1 MYLPLHIKKAVSAL
15 ENSGFTAFAVG
26 GCVRDFLLN
35 KQPFDYDITTNATP
49 DEIKAVFKN
58 EHSFDTGIKHGTV
71 TVLIDGASIE
81 ITTFRIDL
89 GYDDNRHPKEVA
101 FTSSLEM
108 DLARRDFTVN
118 AMAYSEKTGIV
129 DVFGGKSDLEHR
141 IIRTVGNADLRFNE
155 DALRII
161 RALRFAAVLGFE
173 IEEKTA
179 AAIHENSFL
188 LKNVSVERFSAE
200 FVKLICGESAPTVL
214 EEYIDVISVI
224 IPELSVL
231 KGFDQHHFRHDK
243 DLLGHILAVLKST
256 EPTPVMRL
264 AALFHDIAKPICIK
278 IDENGTGHFY
288 SHAQNGAKMAEEILS
303 RLKFDSETKEA
314 VTELILHH
322 EDRFPPDPKNIK
334 HKLNKL
340 GKERFEALL
349 ALMQA
354 DEHGKA
360 EEYRLSDF
368 EFEKYREIE
377 LDIIKKGECFSL
389 KDLAVNGRD
398 LTEAGIAPSPKM
410 GEALDFLL
418 CAVIDEKVQNNKND
432 LLDYLFRCCFND
444 I

>member
-1 MYLPLHIKKAVSAL
+1 MHLPGYVEYAIKKL
-15 ENSGFTAFAVG
+15 EHRGFEAYAVG
-26 GCVRDFLLN
+26 GSVRDSLLG
-35 KQPFDYDITTNATP
+35 KTPFDYDITTSALPLETK
-49 DEIKAVFKN
+49 EVFKN

-71 TVLIDGASIE
+71 TVLIEGKPLE

-89 GYDDNRHPKEVA
+89 GYEDNRHPKEVA
-101 FTSSLEM
+101 FTRSLKE

-118 AMAYSEKTGIV
+118 AMAYSEKTGLI
-129 DVFGGKSDLEHR
+129 DIFGGKSDLEHR
-141 IIRTVGNADLRFNE
+141 IIRAVGEPDIRFNE
-155 DALRII
+155 DALRIM
-161 RALRFAAVLGFE
+161 RALRFSSVLGFE

-179 AAIHENSFL
+179 LSIHKNKEL
-188 LKNVSVERFSAE
+188 LKNVSAERLASE
-200 FVKLICGESAPTVL
+200 FVKLVCGKNAAAVL
-214 EEYIDVISVI
+214 NEYIDVLSVI

-243 DLLGHILAVLKST
+243 DLLGHILAVLSST
-256 EPTPVMRL
+256 KPVPVMRL
-264 AALFHDIAKPICIK
+264 AALFHDIAKPVCME

-288 SHAQNGAKMAEEILS
+288 SHAQKGAKIAEEILS

-322 EDRFPPDPKNIK
+322 EDRFPPDRKSIK

-368 EFEKYREIE
+368 EFEKYRQIEQEIIE
-377 LDIIKKGECFSL
+377 SGECFSL

-398 LTEAGIAPSPKM
+398 LIEAGIAPSPKM
-410 GEALDFLL
+410 GEILDMLL
-418 CAVIDEKVQNNKND
+418 EKVIEGEVPNEKNE
-432 LLDYLFRCCFND
+432 LLKCLGK
-444 I
+444 